1 LQKVDDCTKGFGLVS
16 RNERQL
22 QMPAMTERLRFGIV
36 GCGVI
41 GPVHAEA
48 IASLPDA
55 ELVAVIDILP
65 ERAQQLA
72 SNYGATPY
80 MDLQDMLAHE
90 RLDVVIICTPSG
102 LHGEHA
108 CQVMRSGRHVI
119 VEKPMEISR
128 AAIEEM
134 LRVQQE
140 TGVKLA
146 VISQHRFDPASQQVH
161 ALIEE
166 KAFGRLVLGNLI
178 VPWWR
183 SQAYYDSGEWR
194 GTWALDGG
202 GVLMNQSIHSID
214 LLQWFMGT
222 VLSVNA
228 YTDTLA
234 HRMETEDVAVAVL
247 RFANGALGTIAATTG
262 AYPGVTTHVQVFGD
276 KGSAVI
282 ENDSLSYLHLARDDS
297 EEVGAYGTSFQAA
310 KKAETG
316 SSAVQ
321 NPAALAV
328 TSHALQ
334 IADMIRAIREDG
346 TPLVDGYA
354 GRRPVEIILGIYE
367 SARAH
372 KEVMLA

>member
-1 LQKVDDCTKGFGLVS
+1 
-16 RNERQL
+16 
-22 QMPAMTERLRFGIV
+22 MTERLRFGMV

-55 ELVAVIDILP
+55 QLVAVTDIIP

-72 SNYGATPY
+72 EKYRATPITVY
-80 MDLQDMLAHE
+80 TDLQEMLARE
-90 RLDVVIICTPSG
+90 RLDVVIVCTPSG
-102 LHGEHA
+102 LHGEHG
-108 CQVMRSGRHVI
+108 CQVMRAGCHVI
-119 VEKPMEISR
+119 IEKPMEISL
-128 AAIEEM
+128 AAIDEM

-161 ALIEE
+161 DLLEE
-166 KAFGRLVLGNLI
+166 HAFGRLVLGNAI

-183 SQAYYDSGEWR
+183 SQGYYDSGSWR
-194 GTWALDGG
+194 GTWKLDGG

-214 LLQWFMGT
+214 LLQWFMGP
-222 VLSVNA
+222 VRSLCA

-234 HRMETEDVAVAVL
+234 HRMETEDVGVAVL

-262 AYPGVTTHVQVFGD
+262 AYPGVSTRIEIYGD
-276 KGSAVI
+276 RGSAVI
-282 ENDSLSYLHLARDDS
+282 ENDKLSYLHLARDDR
-297 EEVGAYGTSFQAA
+297 EEVGAYGASPQQSKGANESSTAA
-310 KKAETG
+310 
-316 SSAVQ
+316 Q
-321 NPAALAV
+321 NPAALSFR
-328 TSHALQ
+328 SHALQ

-354 GRRPVEIILGIYE
+354 ARRPVEIILGIYE
-367 SARAH
+367 SARTH
-372 KEVMLA
+372 KEVILS